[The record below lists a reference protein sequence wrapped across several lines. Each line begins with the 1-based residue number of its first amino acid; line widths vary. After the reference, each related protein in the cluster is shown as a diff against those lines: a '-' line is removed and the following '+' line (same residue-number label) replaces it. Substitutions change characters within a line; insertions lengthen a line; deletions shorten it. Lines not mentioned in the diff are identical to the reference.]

1 MNKKIFI
8 ERITFDVAE
17 DEIYNHIRDLDYKK
31 LMEFRDYFLLEATK
45 RKIISDSEDAKKSFW
60 KRLMSKFKLEYAYIK
75 PVSTNKDALSKR
87 TLRKK

>member
-87 TLRKK
+87 ALRKK